1 MIYFILLHVL
11 EIVGLLF
18 YMLIRKNRKLE
29 EIITEQQQYLDSI
42 NIVIKQSED
51 KLKELDDRGIFE
63 ADDEVGFFFTNIKE
77 IQSILNDFTIKN

>member
-1 MIYFILLHVL
+1 
-11 EIVGLLF
+11 
-18 YMLIRKNRKLE
+18 MLIRKNRKLE

-42 NIVIKQSED
+42 NIVIKQSEE

>member
-1 MIYFILLHVL
+1 
-11 EIVGLLF
+11 
-18 YMLIRKNRKLE
+18 MLIRKNRKLE

>member
-42 NIVIKQSED
+42 NIVIKQSEE